1 MPHAHSFSFVA
12 TSRNDD
18 HGGDVL
24 RRTQSFV
31 HRLAEQCTRHQ
42 VPSELVLV
50 DWNPPHSRAPLA
62 EVLGWPAGSA
72 WFSARVVTVPS
83 SLHYTLKY
91 SKRLAMFQMIA
102 KNVGIR
108 RVLGDYVIATNID
121 IIFSDELFQW
131 LKSGDMREGVLYRS
145 DRWDIPNEIQLEP
158 NLDILLA
165 RARREAI
172 RHNLK
177 AGTYIRRDDTFVN
190 ISAPRFDGTFF
201 QPLEGLIAAL
211 KGSLAGDDP
220 VPRDKVLLALDAI
233 LLTDLPRLRREFLI
247 PTLHTNACGDF
258 TMMAQRD
265 WFALHGYP
273 EWNIFSWHIDSIM
286 IYQAHFNGWPIE
298 ELGSAAVHYHIEHDY
313 GSGWTPEGAGSLW
326 SRLMERGIPFL
337 SYHQFNERVF
347 EMQENAASARFTVYN
362 GPDWGFDSH
371 ELECRTMVEEG
382 SPRHAPTRVN
392 EAALDEDFLPLLV
405 AALPGIPLEAVE
417 VVADDI
423 TAERRMDENGVCAIA
438 VETRPEAWS
447 YALESDLSQ
456 LLPDPHGE
464 YWIRIRIAVD
474 SGNVGLGVLNRDGLD
489 FLTETTCTEEGT
501 HNILIYVKEMGDAS
515 RLILR
520 NITPDNRPARFTIE
534 AVQLLHE
541 DRSEAETPLDQADA
555 AVNGVVEKLSAPHER
570 DGGAAAFGRAAPRL
584 AHFRPGVPDAIVRI
598 LPAVPGSVEGAD
610 ADYQTMIILPAG
622 AKETTAVL
630 DLDPPTQA
638 ARKIAVHLH
647 VLEGEAVIALQAR
660 ISGELLVERREA
672 PGPPLTRIDLEA
684 PRTEEIGA
692 LVIKNV
698 SASGATKLL
707 LHRVE
712 YQGHPSF

>member
-1 MPHAHSFSFVA
+1 MPHMPRFSFVA

-31 HRLAEQCTRHQ
+31 DRLAEQCERHR
-42 VPSELVLV
+42 VHCELVLV
-50 DWNPPHSRAPLA
+50 DWNPPRARAPLA
-62 EVLGWPAGSA
+62 DVLSWPRGSA
-72 WFSARVVTVPS
+72 WFSARVISVSP
-83 SLHYTLKY
+83 SLHRRLKY

-108 RVLGDYVIATNID
+108 RALGDYVIATNID
-121 IIFSDELFQW
+121 IIFSDELFLW

-145 DRWDIPNEIQLEP
+145 DRWDIPNEIQQEQG
-158 NLDILLA
+158 LDVLLA

-177 AGTYIRRDDTFVN
+177 AGTYVRRDDTFVN
-190 ISAPRFDGTFF
+190 ISAPRFDGTFYK
-201 QPLEGLIAAL
+201 PLEGLIAAL

-233 LLTDLPRLRREFLI
+233 LSTDLPRLRREFLI
-247 PTLHTNACGDF
+247 PILHTNACGDF
-258 TMMAQRD
+258 TMMARHD
-265 WFALHGYP
+265 WFALRGYP

-337 SYHQFNERVF
+337 SYHQFNELVF
-347 EMQENAASARFTVYN
+347 EMQENAERAQLTVYN
-362 GPDWGFDSH
+362 GPDWGFDGR

-382 SPRHAPTRVN
+382 GPRRAPARVN
-392 EAALDEDFLPLLV
+392 EGDLDEDFLPSLV
-405 AALPGIPLEAVE
+405 PALAGSLLEAVE

-423 TAERRMDENGVCAIA
+423 IAERRMDENGVCEIA
-438 VETRPEAWS
+438 VETRPETWS

-456 LLPDPHGE
+456 LLPDPQGE
-464 YWIRIRIAVD
+464 YWIKVRIAVER
-474 SGNVGLGVLNRDGLD
+474 GNIGLGVLNRDGLD
-489 FLTETTCTEEGT
+489 FLTEMTCGGSGM
-501 HNILIYVKEMGDAS
+501 HNILAYVKEMGDAS

-520 NITPDNRPARFTIE
+520 NVTPGNRPARFRLE
-534 AVQLLHE
+534 AVQLLRE
-541 DRSEAETPLDQADA
+541 DSAEAGTPVDQADA
-555 AVNGVVEKLSAPHER
+555 AVNGVAEKSPVPQER
-570 DGGAAAFGRAAPRL
+570 DGGVTAFGPAALRL
-584 AHFRPGVPDAIVRI
+584 AHFRPGVPDAIVRT
-598 LPAVPGSVEGAD
+598 LPGVPGTAEGAD
-610 ADYQTMIILPAG
+610 ADCQTMIILPAG
-622 AKETTAVL
+622 SGETSAVL
-630 DLDPPTQA
+630 DLDPPMQA
-638 ARKIAVHLH
+638 ASKIAVHLH
-647 VLEGEAVIALQAR
+647 VLEGEAVIGLQAR
-660 ISGELLVERREA
+660 VTGELLVERRKA
-672 PGPPLTRIDLEA
+672 PGPPLTRIDLQA
-684 PRTEEIGA
+684 PGTEEIGA

-698 SASGATKLL
+698 SPTGAAKLL

-712 YQGHPSF
+712 CVACPRL